1 MKSRLALALAVILI
15 GAIPVALG
23 GWLIAER
30 VSWSHSGRVV
40 LAEVVDS
47 ERLWLRDLLS
57 PLPRTNY
64 YEVSYVFPA
73 PSGDSVHGSGTYAQG
88 RHISAPSPGTRLRVY
103 YDPADP
109 SSNVPVNDNRVFEAL
124 MLIGFGVFVWICGA
138 TAARVQYRSSQR
150 LRHRT

>member
-30 VSWSHSGRVV
+30 VSWSRSGRIV

-47 ERLWLRDLLS
+47 ERLWLRELLS

-64 YEVSYVFPA
+64 YEVTYVFTVPHGN
-73 PSGDSVHGSGTYAQG
+73 PVRGSGTYAQG
-88 RHISAPSPGTRLRVY
+88 RHLSAPSPGTRLRVY

-109 SSNVPVNDNRVFEAL
+109 SFSVPVNDTRLVEAL
-124 MLIGFGVFVWICGA
+124 VLIGFGVLVWIGGA
-138 TAARVQYRSSQR
+138 AAARVRRRSGQR
-150 LRHRT
+150 LRQGT